1 MTKKLLTILSLI
13 LALDISIASSLAK
26 VYPHL
31 QIHAL
36 DVGQGDAILVS
47 TPEQHHILIDGGPG
61 NAVLTSL
68 PKALPY
74 LFGEIDLM
82 VLTHPHADHVN
93 GLVPI
98 LDRMKVKAVL
108 LAGSEYES
116 EAYAAFLKKISD
128 KKIPVYIADDGRD
141 FKLGET
147 TVDVLFPF
155 DNIGETDNVNNA
167 SIVMKITN
175 GEDSILLSGDA
186 EIEEESQ
193 LLGLDVDADILKAGH
208 HGSRTSS
215 TAEFLQKVSP
225 EIMIISSGEGND
237 YGHPHSETL
246 EKADDFG
253 IEVLRT
259 DTQGNVSII
268 FDDQSWIRSIF
279 APSWRSFTSS
289 SS

>member
-36 DVGQGDAILVS
+36 DVGQGDAILIT
-47 TPEQHHILIDGGPG
+47 TPEQHHILVDGGPG
-61 NAVLTSL
+61 NAVLTAL
-68 PKALPY
+68 PKVLPY

-82 VLTHPHADHVN
+82 ILTHPHADHVN
-93 GLVPI
+93 GLIPI

-128 KKIPVYIADDGRD
+128 KKIPVYIADDQRD
-141 FKLGET
+141 FKLGDT
-147 TVDVLFPF
+147 MIDVLFPF
-155 DNIGETDNVNNA
+155 ENIGEIDNVNNA
-167 SIVMKITN
+167 SVVMKITN
-175 GEDSILLSGDA
+175 GEDEILLSGDA

-193 LLGLDVDADILKAGH
+193 LLGLDLDADILKAGH

-215 TAEFLQKVSP
+215 TTEFLSEVSP

-246 EKADDFG
+246 EKAEDFG